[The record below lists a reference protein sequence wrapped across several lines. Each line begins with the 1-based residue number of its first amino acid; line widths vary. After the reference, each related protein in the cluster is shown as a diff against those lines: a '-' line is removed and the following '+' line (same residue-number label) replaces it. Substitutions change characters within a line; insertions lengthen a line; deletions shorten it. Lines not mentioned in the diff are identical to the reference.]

1 MDDQA
6 IYLDHNSSAP
16 LCPEAFEAMRPF
28 LVDVQGNAA
37 SSHAV
42 GRRLA
47 EAVAEAREALAAL
60 IGSAPDEIV
69 FTSGGT
75 ESNNWVMNGVGP
87 GHVVVT
93 AVEHFS
99 VLENARRRAAR
110 GGSATIVP
118 VSLEGRVDPA
128 AVAAALRE
136 DTRLVSVMLAQNE
149 VGTVEP
155 VTAVAQ
161 AARARGVLVHTDAS
175 QAVGKIPVDVA
186 QLGVDLL
193 TIAGHKLY
201 GPKGIGA
208 LYIRRGVELEPWML
222 GAPHEKGL
230 RAGTQN
236 VPGIVGLG
244 AATRVAAA
252 KLPVEGPRLRELSKR
267 FHAALASRVPGLL
280 LNGPGLDDL
289 DRLPNTVNVS
299 FPRVAGFTL
308 LTRVP
313 DVLATPGAACHSGEP
328 SPSSTLLAM
337 GLAKERAGGAIRFSL
352 GRASTAAALD
362 RAAALVATAWHE
374 LQGDSK

>member
-1 MDDQA
+1 MDDA
-6 IYLDHNSSAP
+6 IYLDHNSSCP
-16 LCPEAFEAMRPF
+16 LCPEAFEAMRPY
-28 LVDVQGNAA
+28 LVEVQGNAA
-37 SSHAV
+37 SAHAV

-47 EAVAEAREALAAL
+47 EAVGEARAALAAL
-60 IGSAPDEIV
+60 IGAEPDEIV

-75 ESNNWVMNGVGP
+75 ESNNWVMNGVRP

-110 GGSATIVP
+110 GGRATIVP
-118 VSLEGRVDPA
+118 VSIEGRVDPE
-128 AVAAALRE
+128 AVAAAIAD

-155 VTAVAQ
+155 VAEVAR
-161 AARARGVLVHTDAS
+161 AARDRGVLVHTDAS
-175 QAVGKIPVDVA
+175 QAVGKIPVDVRA
-186 QLGVDLL
+186 LGVDLL

-201 GPKGIGA
+201 GPKGVGA
-208 LYIRRGVELEPWML
+208 LYVRRGVELEPWML

-244 AATRVAAA
+244 AAARVAAA
-252 KLPVEGPRLRELSKR
+252 KLPHEMPRLRELSRR
-267 FHAALASRVPGLL
+267 FFAALAERVPGLL
-280 LNGPGLDDL
+280 LNGPPLDDPA
-289 DRLPNTVNVS
+289 RLPNTVNVS
-299 FPRVAGFTL
+299 FPGVAGFTL
-308 LTRVP
+308 LSRAP
-313 DVLATPGAACHSGEP
+313 EVLATPGAACHSGEP

-352 GRASTAAALD
+352 GRSSTAELLD
-362 RAAALVATAWHE
+362 RAAARVADAWKDLE
-374 LQGDSK
+374 EGRP